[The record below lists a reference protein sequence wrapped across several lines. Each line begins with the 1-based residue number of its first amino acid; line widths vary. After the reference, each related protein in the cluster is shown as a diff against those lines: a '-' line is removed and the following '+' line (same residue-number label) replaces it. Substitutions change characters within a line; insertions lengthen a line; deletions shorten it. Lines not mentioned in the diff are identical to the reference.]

1 MSGRVLVLGSLN
13 VDLVTRVERHPR
25 PGETVLGEGLQQV
38 AGGKGAN
45 QAVAA
50 AAAGGRVAMV
60 GCVGDDAGG
69 AAYRRRLERLGV
81 DVTGIRVCEGVA
93 TGHAIVTVAEDG
105 ENSIVVVPGANDLLD
120 EREVAAVDR
129 LGPGDVLLVQLEV
142 PRAVVCTAVRRAAGL
157 GARVVLNTAPYATLP
172 GDVVALADPVVA
184 NEHEMAALA
193 EAGAEPRSLLVTF
206 GANGASWDG
215 VTAPAHAVAAADVVD
230 TTGAGDAFCGALAAA
245 LARGDERAQALEAA
259 LAAGAAAVRHP
270 GAQPNPTL

>member
-25 PGETVLGEGLQQV
+25 PGETVLGVGLERL

-50 AAAGGRVAMV
+50 AAAAGRVAMV

-69 AAYRRRLERLGV
+69 TAYRARLERLGI
-81 DVTGIRVCEGVA
+81 DVTGVRVVKGA
-93 TGHAIVTVAEDG
+93 STGHAVVTVSDDG
-105 ENSIVVVPGANDLLD
+105 ENSIVVIPGANELFD
-120 EREVAAVDR
+120 EREVDAVDT

-142 PRAVVCTAVRRAAGL
+142 PRAVVCTAVRRAAGR
-157 GARVVLNTAPYATLP
+157 GARVVLNTAPYAALP
-172 GDVVALADPVVA
+172 PDVVGLADPVVA

-193 EAGAEPRSLLVTF
+193 EAGAVPRSLLVTF

-215 VTAPAHAVAAADVVD
+215 VTAPAHVVAADEVVD

-245 LARGDERAQALEAA
+245 LANGADRADAMEAA

-270 GAQPNPTL
+270 GAQPDPHL